1 MATEGLSD
9 QTTYRLIIT
18 RRNASEILLSTDLSG
33 RSLPRVEVPSGV
45 RLAEQLVTSVR
56 KDYGLETYCL
66 LCKSLPP
73 SHESPSGERY
83 AVLEALAQNN
93 EAPPATSWI
102 SSATAAS
109 EAPLA
114 HADQAAISSSLED
127 LNRSVREPVGGPFAR
142 PGWIQE
148 LFGWVQDQIKP
159 LGLRLGGGFRQLNAS
174 PTFSLVRLETTGAAV
189 WFKATG
195 YPNSHELPVSLF
207 LSRLF
212 PSYVPAILGVHAL
225 WNGWLSPEV
234 PGAAL
239 NEITDC
245 SAWERVAGDLAGLQI
260 ASVGKSAEL
269 LEAKCRDLRLPRL
282 VELIDPFL
290 ARMDELM
297 AAQEKQSPAPLTGR
311 ELALLGDQLR
321 DGCSLLQSLGLPD
334 TLSHLDF
341 NPGNIIV
348 SPDRCVFL
356 DWAEAYV
363 GHPFL
368 TFEYLLEHFRRSHPG
383 KTSQESAA
391 RLAYAARWNSLYPF
405 GVISEAMA
413 VTPLITILAY
423 AVCVRGFPDSRPD
436 DDPRLGGFLRALT
449 RRMRLE
455 ANAYRERREQCVS
468 L

>member
-1 MATEGLSD
+1 MQPDRAR
-9 QTTYRLIIT
+9 YRLIIT
-18 RRNASEILLSTDLSG
+18 RRRAAEILLSKKPSG
-33 RSLPRVEVPSGV
+33 CSLPVLEVLAGSRV
-45 RLAEQLVTSVR
+45 AEQLVAGTKQECR
-56 KDYGLETYCL
+56 LQTYCL
-66 LCKSLPP
+66 STGTLPTSTQESSLD
-73 SHESPSGERY
+73 RY
-83 AVLEALAQNN
+83 AVMEVVRHDDDTPTDAI
-93 EAPPATSWI
+93 WI
-102 SSATAAS
+102 SSEEVASNATLL
-109 EAPLA
+109 LA
-114 HADQAAISSSLED
+114 DRTAVHSSLED
-127 LNRSVREPVGGPFAR
+127 LNRYTAQPEAGPFAR
-142 PGWIQE
+142 PGWIEE

-174 PTFSLVRLETTGAAV
+174 PTYSLVRLETTGAAV
-189 WFKATG
+189 WFKAAG
-195 YPNSHELPVSLF
+195 HPNSHELPISLL

-212 PSYVPAILGVHAL
+212 PRYVPAILGVHAL
-225 WNGWLSPEV
+225 WNGWLSTEV
-234 PGAAL
+234 PGTSL
-239 NEITDC
+239 DEITDC
-245 SAWERVAGDLAGLQI
+245 SAWERVARDLAGLQI
-260 ASVGKSAEL
+260 ASVGRSAEL

-368 TFEYLLEHFRRSHPG
+368 TFEYLLEHLRRSHPG

-391 RLAYAARWNSLYPF
+391 RFAYAERWNSLYPL

-413 VTPLITILAY
+413 VTPLITVLAY
-423 AVCVRGFPDSRPD
+423 AVCVQGFADSRPD
-436 DDPRLGGFLRALT
+436 DDPRLGAFLRALT

-455 ANAYRERREQCVS
+455 ASAYRERREQCAS
-468 L
+468 R